1 MRLFTGS
8 SLAVPPALRRLVPSA
23 LSFRLGAVA
32 ALAIGLSLVGCSD
45 DPPAGPEGTL
55 SGSAG
60 KPTALPGGS
69 ELKKPDPL
77 VTKSY
82 RADACY
88 YGSLA
93 LKQARDAYLASLGGA
108 EPSADKIPDFGAD
121 PDDAVAIPKTPME
134 TPPASSSAAPT
145 EAPPTGSAKPATAPS
160 AASAKPATPPPATS
174 AKPATPPP
182 ATSTKP
188 APAPTVAGSAKPSA
202 APVASAPAPAASSG
216 TPAASGSVAATTPP
230 PRNPNERMKTPVRYD
245 SFIRHCNT
253 AASVKDGNDA
263 DLDPVL
269 REFTDFAMPLAKIL
283 QEANGYYNQEKYKE
297 DSFAQGKVY
306 HACLTGSGTCTPK
319 EKNAKSVSN
328 AFAQLPTML
337 EKLKAAVDK
346 FHAAKPL
353 DKGSFEESQKA
364 ADQLVM
370 DATEFMLAYDSKP
383 VDQAKAAAAL
393 KKLDAD
399 TTALKAFGDNKE
411 KPDPWAKQV
420 SPLANQLVQL
430 GKTLEEKKP
439 EEITPAKIYKVISLH
454 NRIMEKNFAA
464 LQTKL
469 REASGAGN
477 RALNPSQRKVT
488 PKMGPGPAHPPK

>member
-8 SLAVPPALRRLVPSA
+8 SL
-23 LSFRLGAVA
+23 AVA

-55 SGSAG
+55 SGSAT
-60 KPTALPGGS
+60 KPASLPGAA

-93 LKQARDAYLASLGGA
+93 LKQARDAYVASLGGA

-121 PDDAVAIPKTPME
+121 PDDAVAIPKSPTDA
-134 TPPASSSAAPT
+134 PPAASSAPV
-145 EAPPTGSAKPATAPS
+145 EAPPAGSAKPATAPS

-174 AKPATPPP
+174 AKAPAPSAKPATPPP
-182 ATSTKP
+182 AAPSAK
-188 APAPTVAGSAKPSA
+188 PAPTVAGSAKPSA
-202 APVASAPAPAASSG
+202 APVASAPTPAASSG
-216 TPAASGSVAATTPP
+216 APAASGSVASTTPP

-297 DSFAQGKVY
+297 DSFAQGKTY
-306 HACLTGSGTCTPK
+306 HACLTGAGTCTPK
-319 EKNAKSVSN
+319 EKNAKPVSD
-328 AFAQLPTML
+328 AFAKLPGML

-364 ADQLVM
+364 SDQLVL
-370 DATEFMLAYDSKP
+370 DATDFMLAYDAKP
-383 VDQAKAAAAL
+383 VDMAKASAAL
-393 KKLDAD
+393 KKVEAD

-420 SPLANQLVQL
+420 GPLANQLVQL
-430 GKTLEEKKP
+430 GKTLEEKKGD
-439 EEITPAKIYKVISLH
+439 EITPAKIYKVISLH

-469 REASGAGN
+469 RDASGAGN
-477 RALNPSQRKVT
+477 RALNPSQRKMA
-488 PKMGPGPAHPPK
+488 PKMGPAPAHPPK